1 MKKKKKKK
9 ISKERRL
16 LGRWVFSL
24 ANRLMTE
31 DGLLQSEAFRKAH
44 KARRLLERMGEAIV
58 TFEYERE
65 DHTYGKAR
73 GTLRKD
79 LMPPYKKKA
88 KKKKRK
94 SDGFPLTF
102 CYYDV
107 EKKGFRSFRASRN
120 ITIIEIPEDEEE
132 L

>member
-16 LGRWVFSL
+16 LQRWVFSL

-88 KKKKRK
+88 KKKRK
-94 SDGFPLTF
+94 HDGFPLTF

-107 EKKGFRSFRASRN
+107 EKKGFRSFRASRE
-120 ITIIEIPEDEEE
+120 IIIIVNNEDEEE

>member
-31 DGLLQSEAFRKAH
+31 DGLKQSEAFRKAH

-88 KKKKRK
+88 KKKRK
-94 SDGFPLTF
+94 HDGFPLTF

-107 EKKGFRSFRASRN
+107 EKKGFRSFRASRE
-120 ITIIEIPEDEEE
+120 IIIIVNNEDEEE